1 VEERVRRF
9 YRTRQRCFR
18 YAVNAMIKSIVEEA
32 YGLSISEIVLG
43 NLKGIRENGNR
54 NGNAS
59 SMVNNFWSFSYI
71 IRRIREKAE
80 EHGIKVVEVSE
91 CGSSSVC
98 PRCRSGRVVKR
109 GRLFE
114 CVDCRVEANR
124 DSVGVLNIGLAR
136 GAKLPAGAV
145 NGAMAHPLLLRW
157 KGMGWEGKSSMSDQP
172 MRTLEARI
180 PWLKPWIVSNKSRE
194 TAII

>member
-1 VEERVRRF
+1 
-9 YRTRQRCFR
+9 
-18 YAVNAMIKSIVEEA
+18 MIKSIVEKA
-32 YGLSISEIVLG
+32 YALGISEIVLG
-43 NLKGIRENGNR
+43 NLKGIEKNSNR

-59 SMVNNFWSFSYI
+59 SMLNNFWFFSYI
-71 IRRIREKAE
+71 IQRFREKVE
-80 EHGIKVVEVSE
+80 EHGIEVVEVSE
-91 CGSSSVC
+91 CGSPSVC

-109 GRLFE
+109 GRLFK
-114 CVDCRVEANR
+114 CMDCGVEANR

-136 GAKLPAGAV
+136 GAKLPARAV
-145 NGAMAHPLLLRW
+145 NGAMVHPLLLRW

-180 PWLKPWIVSNKSRE
+180 PWLKPWIMSNKSRE